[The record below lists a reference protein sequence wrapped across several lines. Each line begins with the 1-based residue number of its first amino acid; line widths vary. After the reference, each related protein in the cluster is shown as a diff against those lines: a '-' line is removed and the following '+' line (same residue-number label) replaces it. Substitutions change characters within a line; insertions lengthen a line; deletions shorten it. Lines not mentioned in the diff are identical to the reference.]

1 MRTLYELCKP
11 RASVFDEK
19 KREDVLNLSDLIDGK
34 IDSNLFFEEN
44 YLTSG
49 MAVLFDAAF
58 KRFLGVGATG
68 VIKLTQA
75 MGGGKTHNMLAL
87 GLIAA
92 NPDYREQVMS
102 DGKKYRKLGKVKVV
116 AFTGR
121 ESDAPLGIWGAIAEQ
136 LGKKEV
142 FNQYYSP
149 LAAPGE
155 TAWIKLL
162 SGEPLLILLD
172 ELPPYLENAKSKT
185 IGNSDLC
192 SVTSTALANLFSAL
206 GKGQLS
212 NVCLVISDLKA
223 AYESGSE
230 LIRSSFKN
238 LESEVNR
245 SGLNIE
251 PVGSTSDEIY
261 YILRKRLFEDMPAA
275 SEINQVALGY
285 QEAVSNAK
293 KMGFTNVASEHL
305 YIGIKDSYPF
315 HPSIRDLYARFKENP
330 GFQQTRG
337 LIRLMRQIIAGL
349 YTDGGKQVK
358 NKYLI
363 NVFDFNLND
372 RNMLTTVSQ
381 IKPELLNAIAHDIA
395 SNGRAV
401 AEEIDAQYQQN
412 LVCDVS
418 KLILVAS
425 LANVPNALLGLT
437 LSEVIADLCEPNRDI
452 AGLKRA
458 LDEFQMRA
466 WYLEHN
472 KEGKLFFKNTKN
484 MIAEL
489 HSLVESY
496 VNEVV
501 KSTTLKTF
509 LTDKFKPAAGDC
521 YQELLIFPAVDE
533 INLTSDKVS
542 LVLFEPYTGKGLHPE
557 LEKFYENAL
566 YKNRVMF
573 LSGSRDTMNR
583 LYGAAKELKAIER
596 IISNMHDEKV
606 PEDNQQYQLA
616 QETRIKKITAVL
628 SAAQQTFGVLFYPNK
643 SGIQNADF
651 SMEFKGNNYNGED
664 QIRKLLLE
672 KQKLTEKTI
681 DDTMRRKCEDR
692 LFTRREMRLSEIK
705 DRAATETAWQWHHPK
720 ALDALLSNC
729 VEKDL
734 WRVHGEYVEKGPFAK
749 APTSVTVSQKA
760 DNEETG
766 KVTLRLMPKFGDK
779 IFYEVGAEA
788 TTSSLPVE
796 DPNNF
801 ETEELKIS
809 FLCVDSTGEHPTGEA
824 NLWIRDITVKYK
836 IIDTG
841 DGQRLRLKTQP
852 GVKLKYTTDGS
863 DPKENGGVYDGEF
876 IIPENTTFVQAVAEY
891 DGGYF
896 VPLSIRIQSVSGKG
910 KGNRLGPL
918 IIDKEKLLTL
928 KHYFKAKD
936 TKESY
941 DNLEALKKYADT
953 VCDVRIVLFKLDDK
967 GNDSGYIE
975 LNIDTK
981 IATTPELVEIAIEN
995 LKNSF
1000 IINGRA
1006 NIEFECGSVSFK
1018 KGQAFYDFVNEKQI
1032 NLSEFKQEEI
1042 KQK

>member
-1 MRTLYELCKP
+1 MKTLFELCKP
-11 RASVFDEK
+11 RESVFDEK
-19 KREDVLNLSDLIDGK
+19 KREDVLNLSDLLDGK
-34 IDSNLFFEEN
+34 IDPASFFEEN

-58 KRFLGVGATG
+58 KRFLGEGSTG

-92 NPDYREQVMS
+92 NPDYREKVMS
-102 DGKKYRKLGKVKVV
+102 DGKKYRKLGKIKFVG
-116 AFTGR
+116 FTGR
-121 ESDAPLGIWGAIAEQ
+121 ESDAPLGIWGAIADQ
-136 LGKKEV
+136 LGKKEM
-142 FNQYYSP
+142 FSQYYSP

-192 SVTSTALANLFSAL
+192 TVTSTALANLFSAI

-223 AYESGSE
+223 TYESGSE

-238 LESEVNR
+238 LENEVNR
-245 SGLNIE
+245 SSLNIE
-251 PVGSTSDEIY
+251 PVGSTSDEVY
-261 YILRKRLFEDMPAA
+261 YILRKRLFKDMPTAK
-275 SEINQVALGY
+275 EINQVALGY
-285 QEAVSNAK
+285 QEEVSKAK
-293 KMGFTNVASEHL
+293 KMGFTNVAPEQI

-337 LIRLMRQIIAGL
+337 LIRLMRQIVAGL
-349 YTDGGKQVK
+349 YIDDAKQAK

-372 RNMLTTVSQ
+372 RNMFTTVSQ
-381 IKPELLNAIAHDIA
+381 IKPELSNAIAHDIA
-395 SNGRAV
+395 SNGRAI
-401 AEEIDAQYQQN
+401 AEQIDAQYQQN

-425 LANVPNALLGLT
+425 LANVPNALLGLS
-437 LSEVIADLCEPNRDI
+437 LSEVIADLCEPKRDI

-458 LDEFQMRA
+458 IDEFQMKA
-466 WYLEHN
+466 WYLEHD
-472 KEGKLFFKNTKN
+472 KDGKLFFKNTKN

-496 VNEVV
+496 ENEAV

-509 LTDKFKPAAGDC
+509 LTDKFKPTAGDC

-533 INLTSDKVS
+533 INLTLDKVS
-542 LVLFEPYTGKGLHPE
+542 LVLFEPYTGIGLHPD
-557 LEKFYENAL
+557 LQKFYENTL

-583 LYGAAKELKAIER
+583 LYSAAKELKAIEK
-596 IISNMHDEKV
+596 IISNMRDEKV

-616 QETRIKKITAVL
+616 QDTRIKKITAVL
-628 SAAQQTFGVLFYPNK
+628 SAAQQTFGVLYYPNK
-643 SGIQNADF
+643 NGIQKADF

-672 KQKLTEKTI
+672 KQKLTDKTV

-692 LFTRREMRLSEIK
+692 LFTRREMKLSEIK
-705 DRAATETAWQWHHPK
+705 ERAATETSWQWHHPK

-729 VEKDL
+729 IEKDL
-734 WRVHGEYVEKGPFAK
+734 WRVHGDYIEKGPFAK
-749 APTSVTVSQKA
+749 DPTSVTVTQKA
-760 DNEETG
+760 ENEETG

-779 IFYEVGAEA
+779 IYYEIGAKA
-788 TTSSLPVE
+788 TTSSLAVA

-801 ETEELKIS
+801 ETAELTIS

-824 NLWIRDITVKYK
+824 TLWTRDITVRYK
-836 IIDTG
+836 IVDAG
-841 DGQRLRLKTQP
+841 DGQRLYLKTQP
-852 GVKLKYTTDGS
+852 GVKIKYTTDGS
-863 DPKENGGVYDGEF
+863 DPKENGGVYNGDF
-876 IIPENTTFVQAVAEY
+876 IIPANTTYVRVVAEY
-891 DGGYF
+891 DDCYYA
-896 VPLSIRIQSVSGKG
+896 PQSIRIDSK
-910 KGNRLGPL
+910 KKKEL
-918 IIDKEKLLTL
+918 IIDKEKPLTV

-941 DNLEALKKYADT
+941 DNIEALKKYADT

-981 IATTPELVEIAIEN
+981 ITTTPEMVEVAIDN

-1000 IINGRA
+1000 ITNGRA

-1018 KGQAFYDFVNEKQI
+1018 TGQAFYDFVNEKQI
-1032 NLSEFKQEEI
+1032 SLSEFRQEELI
-1042 KQK
+1042 GR